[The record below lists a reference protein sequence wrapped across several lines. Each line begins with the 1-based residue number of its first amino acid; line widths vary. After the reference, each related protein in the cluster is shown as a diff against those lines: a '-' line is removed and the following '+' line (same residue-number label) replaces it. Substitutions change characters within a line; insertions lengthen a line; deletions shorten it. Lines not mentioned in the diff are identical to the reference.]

1 MEAGTLGMELGLGAF
16 GLGLA
21 LGDAGSLFGLRGLAL
36 PCISLRTVR
45 SGNLLA
51 AILKLALTLLNP
63 SPCAH
68 AGEHEGEKS
77 QNDQGH
83 DNDGD
88 NGAGG
93 HRVTSLRLLDGVA

>member
-1 MEAGTLGMELGLGAF
+1 MELGLGAL
-16 GLGLA
+16 GLGFA

-36 PCISLRTVR
+36 TRISLRTVL

-51 AILKLALTLLNP
+51 AVLKLPLTLLHA
-63 SPCAH
+63 CLRAH
-68 AGEHEGEKS
+68 AWEHEGEKS
-77 QNDQGH
+77 QHDQGH

-93 HRVTSLRLLDGVA
+93 HRVPPFDCLMGLPEGFPHGF